1 MKPLNDLDEQMKN
14 EESTKLNFITPA
26 IQKKWNAEGDRI
38 VMEYG
43 KKGSGHYFTDGQIL
57 VGADGTVKRGEQ
69 KKVDYL
75 LLFKNNLPLALV
87 EANGFTCF
95 QKLLSLPN
103 NASLVSN
110 LIQVINILD
119 CMVIS
124 RWNFDLL

>member
-57 VGADGTVKRGEQ
+57 VGADGTRWQ
-69 KKVDYL
+69 
-75 LLFKNNLPLALV
+75 P
-87 EANGFTCF
+87 
-95 QKLLSLPN
+95 SLM
-103 NASLVSN
+103 S
-110 LIQVINILD
+110 IWQG
-119 CMVIS
+119 CMKS
-124 RWNFDLL
+124 SFWNTITSIIHI